1 MGASMQP
8 EIPSHPYR
16 LKVDPA
22 GRVVIPAEI
31 RHSMKVKP
39 GRELFADLDQEGFL
53 RLRTLEQIVSHLQDC
68 YTSLKTAGESVSA
81 ELIQDRRDE
90 AERE

>member
-1 MGASMQP
+1 MAARMQP

-16 LKVDPA
+16 LKVDLA

-31 RHSMKVKP
+31 RHSMKVIP
-39 GRELFADLDQEGFL
+39 GRELFAELDQEGVL
-53 RLRTLEQIVSHLQDC
+53 RLRTLEQIVAHLQDC
-68 YTSLKTAGESVSA
+68 YTPLKSGGSVSA
-81 ELIQDRRDE
+81 ELIQERRDE